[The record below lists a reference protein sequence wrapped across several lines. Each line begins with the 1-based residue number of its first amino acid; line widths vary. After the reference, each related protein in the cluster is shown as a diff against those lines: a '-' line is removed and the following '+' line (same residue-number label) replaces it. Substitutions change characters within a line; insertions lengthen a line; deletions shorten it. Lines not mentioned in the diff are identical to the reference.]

1 MLTIVAFIVALGL
14 LVAIH
19 EYGHYRMAIAC
30 GVRVL
35 RFSVGFGKTLLRW
48 TPKGSTT
55 EFVLAA
61 FPLGGYVKMLDE
73 REAPVAPEDRHLAFN
88 TQPLM
93 SRVAIVAAGPLANL
107 LLAVLLYAVVN
118 WSGVEQ
124 PRAILGTPVAG
135 SVAERA
141 GLVGAELVQSAAFD
155 GDAQQAIVSFE
166 DLRWLLTRGA
176 LEGRDVRLTLAKVP
190 DKGTRAPSG
199 ESSSGKSSG
208 ESSREPSG
216 GPSGGPSGY
225 GTMSAGREVL
235 LKLSSIDAREAD
247 AQLFRNIG
255 ILSPL
260 TRPVIGEVMA
270 GGAAAKS
277 GLRAGDLVLNV
288 GTKAIVDGQQLR
300 DVIRTSTAGDAAAPS
315 PWKIERAGAILVLDV
330 RPDVKP
336 EGATQ
341 VGRIGAYVGAPP
353 EFITV
358 RYGPLDGLWNG
369 TVRVGEVSLLTLRMM
384 GKMVIGEA
392 SLKNLSGPLTIAD
405 YAGKSASLGLT
416 QYLIFL
422 ALISVSLGVLNLL
435 PLPVLDGGHLMYYLW
450 EGLTGKAVSEAWM
463 ERLQRGGVAVLL
475 LMMSIALFN
484 DFSRLLG

>member
-14 LVAIH
+14 LVAVH
-19 EYGHYRMAIAC
+19 EYGHYRMAVAC

-61 FPLGGYVKMLDE
+61 IPLGGYVKMLDE
-73 REAPVAPEDRHLAFN
+73 REAPVAPQDRHLAFN
-88 TQPLM
+88 TQPLK

-124 PRAILGTPVAG
+124 PKAILGTPVAG

-141 GLVGAELVQSAAFD
+141 GLMGAELVQSAAFE
-155 GDAQQAIVSFE
+155 GDAPHAIVSFE

-176 LEGRDVRLTLAKVP
+176 LEGRDVRLTLAAAPGK
-190 DKGTRAPSG
+190 APSKASAD
-199 ESSSGKSSG
+199 SSAI
-208 ESSREPSG
+208 
-216 GPSGGPSGY
+216 
-225 GTMSAGREVL
+225 AGRDVL
-235 LKLSSIDAREAD
+235 LKLGSIDAREAD
-247 AQLFRNIG
+247 AQLFRKIG
-255 ILSPL
+255 IVSPL

-270 GGAAAKS
+270 DGAAAKS

-300 DVIRTSTAGDAAAPS
+300 DVIRTSTGRDAAPANL
-315 PWKIERAGAILVLDV
+315 WRIDRAGTILVLDV
-330 RPDVKP
+330 RPEEKL
-336 EGATQ
+336 EGGTP

-369 TVRVGEVSLLTLRMM
+369 AVRVGEVSLLTLRMM

-416 QYLIFL
+416 QYLVFL

-450 EGLTGKAVSEAWM
+450 EGLTGKTVSDAWM

-475 LMMSIALFN
+475 VMMSIALFN